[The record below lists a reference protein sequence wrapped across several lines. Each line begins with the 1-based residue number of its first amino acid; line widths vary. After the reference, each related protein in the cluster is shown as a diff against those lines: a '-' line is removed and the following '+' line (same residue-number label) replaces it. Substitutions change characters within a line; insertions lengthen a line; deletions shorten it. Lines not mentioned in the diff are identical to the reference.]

1 MGKLCFFEMELLKS
15 DLFSVIY
22 HQSDQ
27 YKLPIEQILKFLM
40 NITSATKY
48 LHYKQVCHR
57 DVKPQNIF
65 VAGGVAKLGD
75 FGLVV
80 HWNNCTDVGGTPE
93 YLPYDVW
100 NGDVE
105 MPPRCD
111 IWGVGCVLH
120 PACQFILDQFLIS
133 IKNML
138 WLL

>member
-1 MGKLCFFEMELLKS
+1 
-15 DLFSVIY
+15 
-22 HQSDQ
+22 
-27 YKLPIEQILKFLM
+27 M
-40 NITSATKY
+40 NITSAIKY

-80 HWNNCTDVGGTPE
+80 HWNNITDVGGTPE

-100 NGDVE
+100 HGDVP

-111 IWGVGCVLH
+111 VWGLGCVLH

-133 IKNML
+133 IKNNML
-138 WLL
+138 WLLLFVCSI